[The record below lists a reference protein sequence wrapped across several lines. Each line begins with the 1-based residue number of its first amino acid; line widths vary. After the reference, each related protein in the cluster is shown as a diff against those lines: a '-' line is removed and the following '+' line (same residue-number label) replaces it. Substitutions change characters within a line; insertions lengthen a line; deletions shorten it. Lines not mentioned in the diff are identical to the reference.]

1 MKAWIRKNLFRSY
14 LDGLV
19 TIVSSLVALWLITQ
33 VVSFVFITGRWEIVQ
48 VNLKLLLVGRFPEE
62 HLGLLAASVASL
74 AFWVGLVGGA
84 FVKPGAPSRTFIQ
97 IIKAV
102 LARFGLIF
110 LLSAAIIY
118 LAGTAEALIAG
129 LQILLALVLGRL
141 LSAFRTRSRLLSA
154 LPSTIW
160 VVVWGL
166 IPTTLIWLTLSV
178 STLET
183 WGGFLI
189 NFYIAILSIILC
201 FPLGVLLALGR
212 RSSLPVVRLLATTY
226 IELVR
231 GAPLFVLLLLAGVA
245 LEFFIP
251 PEIAPDVIFRAVT
264 VFTLFTAAYLAEI
277 IRGGLQSIPKGQTE
291 AGKAIGLSTVQ
302 IISLITLPQALRNVI
317 PAQIGQFIS
326 LFKDTTLAGAALS
339 MFEILNI
346 GKAITKQDDFLGQGL
361 IYESLAFVALMFWVG
376 SFVMS
381 RESQRLE
388 RKLGVGIR

>member
-1 MKAWIRKNLFRSY
+1 MKSWLKLNLFRSY
-14 LDGLV
+14 WDGLM
-19 TIVSSLVALWLITQ
+19 T
-33 VVSFVFITGRWEIVQ
+33 VVSAVIAIWLVVQIFTFVFITGRWEIVQ
-48 VNLKLLLVGRFPEE
+48 VNIKLLLIGRFPEE
-62 HLGLLAASVASL
+62 HIGLLLASVMAIS
-74 AFWVGLVGGA
+74 FWIGITGGA
-84 FVKPGAPSRTFIQ
+84 FVKPDAPKRKVFEIVRELFQ
-97 IIKAV
+97 
-102 LARFGLIF
+102 RFGLIA
-110 LLSAAIIY
+110 LLGIAVVY
-118 LAGTAEALIAG
+118 LAGTGEAVIAG
-129 LQILLALVLGRL
+129 VQIVVAIVAGRL
-141 LSAFRTRSRLLSA
+141 LSALRTRNSILRA
-154 LPSTIW
+154 IPSLIW
-160 VVVWGL
+160 VVFWGL
-166 IPTTLIWLTLSV
+166 APTSLIWYTLSV

-189 NFYIAILSIILC
+189 NFYIAVLSIVLC

-212 RSSLPVVRLLATTY
+212 RSSLPVIRILATTY
-226 IELVR
+226 IEIVR

-251 PEIAPDVIFRAVT
+251 PEITPDVIFRSVT

-291 AGKAIGLSTVQ
+291 AGKAIGLSTVR

-339 MFEILNI
+339 MFEILSI

-361 IYESLAFVALMFWVG
+361 IYESLAFVGLMFWVG

-388 RKLGVGIR
+388 KKLGVGIR

>member
-1 MKAWIRKNLFRSY
+1 MKSWLKQNLFRSY
-14 LDGLV
+14 WDGLM
-19 TIVSSLVALWLITQ
+19 T
-33 VVSFVFITGRWEIVQ
+33 VVSAVIAIWLVVQIFTFVFITGRWEIVQ
-48 VNLKLLLVGRFPEE
+48 VNIKLLLIGRFPEE
-62 HLGLLAASVASL
+62 HIGLLLASVMAIS
-74 AFWVGLVGGA
+74 FWIGITGGA
-84 FVKPGAPSRTFIQ
+84 FVKPDAPKRKVFEIVRELFQ
-97 IIKAV
+97 
-102 LARFGLIF
+102 RFGLIA
-110 LLSAAIIY
+110 LLGIAVVY
-118 LAGTAEALIAG
+118 LAGTGEAVIAG
-129 LQILLALVLGRL
+129 VQIVVAIVAGRL
-141 LSAFRTRSRLLSA
+141 LSALRTRVSLLSA
-154 LPSTIW
+154 IPSVLW
-160 VVVWGL
+160 VLFWGL
-166 IPTTLIWLTLSV
+166 APTSLIWYTLSV

-189 NFYIAILSIILC
+189 NFYIAVLSIVLC

-212 RSSLPVVRLLATTY
+212 RSSLPVIRILATTY
-226 IELVR
+226 IEIVR

-251 PEIAPDVIFRAVT
+251 PEITPDVIFRSVT

-291 AGKAIGLSTVQ
+291 AGKAIGLSTVR
-302 IISLITLPQALRNVI
+302 IIGLITLPQALRNVI

-339 MFEILNI
+339 MFEILSI

-361 IYESLAFVALMFWVG
+361 IYESLAFVGLMFWVG

-388 RKLGVGIR
+388 KKLGVGIR

>member
-1 MKAWIRKNLFRSY
+1 MKAWLKQNLFRSY
-14 LDGLV
+14 WDGLM
-19 TIVSSLVALWLITQ
+19 T
-33 VVSFVFITGRWEIVQ
+33 VVSAVIAIWLVVQIFTFVFITGRWEIVQ
-48 VNLKLLLVGRFPEE
+48 VNIKLLLIGRFPEE
-62 HLGLLAASVASL
+62 HIGLLLASVMAIS
-74 AFWVGLVGGA
+74 FWIGITGGA
-84 FVKPGAPSRTFIQ
+84 FVKPDAPKRKVFEIVRELFQ
-97 IIKAV
+97 
-102 LARFGLIF
+102 RFGLIA
-110 LLSAAIIY
+110 LLGIAVVY
-118 LAGTAEALIAG
+118 LAGTGEAVVAG
-129 LQILLALVLGRL
+129 VQIVVAIVAGRL
-141 LSAFRTRSRLLSA
+141 LSALRTRIPLLNA
-154 LPSTIW
+154 IPSLLW
-160 VVVWGL
+160 VLFWGL
-166 IPTTLIWLTLSV
+166 APTSLIWYTLSV

-189 NFYIAILSIILC
+189 NFYIAVLSIVLC

-212 RSSLPVVRLLATTY
+212 RSSLPVIRILATTY
-226 IELVR
+226 IEIVR

-251 PEIAPDVIFRAVT
+251 PEITPDVIFRSVT

-291 AGKAIGLSTVQ
+291 AGKAIGLSTVR
-302 IISLITLPQALRNVI
+302 IIGLITLPQALRNVI

-339 MFEILNI
+339 MFEILSI

-361 IYESLAFVALMFWVG
+361 IYESLAFVGLMFWVG

-388 RKLGVGIR
+388 KKLGVGIR

>member
-19 TIVSSLVALWLITQ
+19 TIVSSLVALLLITQ

-84 FVKPGAPSRTFIQ
+84 FVTPGAPRRTFIQ

-154 LPSTIW
+154 LPSSIW